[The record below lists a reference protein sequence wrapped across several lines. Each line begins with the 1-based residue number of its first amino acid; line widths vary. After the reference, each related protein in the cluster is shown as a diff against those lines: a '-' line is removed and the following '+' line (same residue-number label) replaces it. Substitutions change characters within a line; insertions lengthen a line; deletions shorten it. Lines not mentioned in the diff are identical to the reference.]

1 MKDINPYDAARI
13 SGGSTPLVIGN
24 DPIGD
29 PAAIPLAQPIDK
41 ELAPGTDPV
50 PGPDNLTGIAAP
62 RRLA

>member
-1 MKDINPYDAARI
+1 MKDINPSDAARI

-41 ELAPGTDPV
+41 DLAPGTDPLL
-50 PGPDNLTGIAAP
+50 GLDNPTGVSAP